1 MATAVIIPKQK
12 QKARKIETSNF
23 AIAKISQGRRTVKIN
38 DVIPFRVRFT
48 NIMVPGYS
56 STNIPVIGLQV
67 IGYSNYIL

>member
-48 NIMVPGYS
+48 NIMVPGYN
-56 STNIPVIGLQV
+56 STNIPGIGLQV